1 MSERVRPGREQAH
14 LMVAAVR
21 VLAHRETRP
30 PSVEEVAQLLG
41 LAPEST
47 NVMIRELVDLG
58 ILREIVDAHSARY
71 EVGDYLQIEELAA
84 GTGPAM
90 KSELASFS
98 EKRREREDAMRKQ
111 FEGDLKGQRER
122 KFSKLEEDLK
132 NFRGGSAPRTNI
144 WGEPIDKKD
153 DDEE

>member
-1 MSERVRPGREQAH
+1 MSERVRPGRDQAH
-14 LMVAAVR
+14 LVVAAVR
-21 VLAHRETRP
+21 VLSHRETRP
-30 PSVEEVAQLLG
+30 PSVDEVAALLA

-47 NVMIRELVDLG
+47 NVAIRELVEMG
-58 ILREIVDAHSARY
+58 ILREVVDAHSARY
-71 EVGDYLQIEELAA
+71 EIGDYLQIEELAA
-84 GTGPAM
+84 GGGPAM
-90 KSELASFS
+90 KSEIASFS